1 MGAIV
6 VGAGAGRRV
15 GGVEKAFM
23 AVAGRP
29 LLCWSVEVFERAPEV
44 DEICL
49 VVAGSSVERA
59 QGLVREW
66 GWRKV
71 SAVVAGGRER
81 QDSVGAG
88 LAPLLG
94 CDWVLVHDA
103 ARPLVSEAM
112 VRAGLDAA
120 RRHGAAV
127 AATAVRDTLKRVPAG
142 SEVVQETV
150 DRAGLW
156 AAQTPQAFRASL
168 LRDAFRQAGDD
179 AGRYT
184 DDAALVAAMGH
195 PVAVFPGAPENVKLT
210 HPGGPPPGGD
220 PAPGPPPAGS
230 PPPRTPQPA
239 PRSAGSQLGSSG
251 AGLRAGTGYDLHRLV
266 AGAAPDPG
274 RGDRALPPGA
284 GRPLGRG
291 RPRPRRHRRPPGR
304 LRPGGHRAALPARR
318 PGLPGRPQPRP
329 AARGGGPGHPG
340 RVAGAQPGRH
350 SGLRAAPPGTIPAW
364 RCRAALAGTLEV
376 PPSAVSVKA
385 KTNEGL
391 DAVGRGE
398 AIAAQAILLIVAGA
412 PPGMLQEENP
422 GGAPEAQTEERKRAG
437 AQYAADD
444 PR

>member
-23 AVAGRP
+23 DVAGRP
-29 LLCWSVEVFERAPEV
+29 LLCWSVEVFERASGV

-49 VVAGSSVERA
+49 VVAGSSVARA

-81 QDSVGAG
+81 QDFVGAG
-88 LAPLLG
+88 LAPLRG
-94 CDWVLVHDA
+94 CEWVLVHDA

-210 HPGGPPPGGD
+210 HPEDLPLVETLLRSRL
-220 PAPGPPPAGS
+220 PAAAPAG
-230 PPPRTPQPA
+230 P
-239 PRSAGSQLGSSG
+239 SSGGG

-266 AGAAPDPG
+266 S
-274 RGDRALPPGA
+274 
-284 GRPLGRG
+284 GRPLILGG
-291 RPRPRRHRRPPGR
+291 VSVPYHLGLAGHSDGDALTHAVTDALLGACALGDIGQHFPPGD
-304 LRPGGHRAALPARR
+304 PAYRD
-318 PGLPGRPQPRP
+318 
-329 AARGGGPGHPG
+329 A
-340 RVAGAQPGRH
+340 H
-350 SGLRAAPPGTIPAW
+350 SLDLLRAAVALATRAGW
-364 RCRAALAGTLEV
+364 RVVNLDATVVCERPRLAPYLLEMQAALAGTLEV
-376 PPSAVSVKA
+376 PPSAVSIKA
-385 KTNEGL
+385 KTNEGV

-398 AIAAQAILLIVAGA
+398 AIATQAILLIVAELA
-412 PPGMLQEENP
+412 TRDAQ
-422 GGAPEAQTEERKRAG
+422 GGESGGCARG
-437 AQYAADD
+437 
-444 PR
+444 

>member
-1 MGAIV
+1 MEGQRGAGLEPAGRVGAIV

-29 LLCWSVEVFERAPEV
+29 LLCWSVEVFERASGV

-49 VVAGSSVERA
+49 VVAGSSVARA

-88 LAPLLG
+88 LAPLRG
-94 CDWVLVHDA
+94 CEWVLVHDA

-184 DDAALVAAMGH
+184 DDAALVAADG
-195 PVAVFPGAPENVKLT
+195 PPGGRLPRGTGERQADSS
-210 HPGGPPPGGD
+210 GGPPPGGD
-220 PAPGPPPAGS
+220 PAPL
-230 PPPRTPQPA
+230 PPPRRRARPPAQPA
-239 PRSAGSQLGSSG
+239 
-251 AGLRAGTGYDLHRLV
+251 V
-266 AGAAPDPG
+266 APGCAPAP
-274 RGDRALPPGA
+274 ATTSTA
-284 GRPLGRG
+284 WS
-291 RPRPRRHRRPPGR
+291 
-304 LRPGGHRAALPARR
+304 PGGPSSW
-318 PGLPGRPQPRP
+318 
-329 AARGGGPGHPG
+329 
-340 RVAGAQPGRH
+340 AG
-350 SGLRAAPPGTIPAW
+350 
-364 RCRAALAGTLEV
+364 
-376 PPSAVSVKA
+376 
-385 KTNEGL
+385 
-391 DAVGRGE
+391 
-398 AIAAQAILLIVAGA
+398 
-412 PPGMLQEENP
+412 
-422 GGAPEAQTEERKRAG
+422 
-437 AQYAADD
+437 
-444 PR
+444 